1 MHEFN
6 FLIWLGE
13 HVKILSWINE
23 HTIHIASAGFIAV
36 VLLIISFLAG
46 LKLRNIEKC
55 LIPPK
60 KISLASLFDTVA
72 EGILNILEGVMPAR
86 QGGGGGESRAI
97 KFFPLIG
104 SIFIYIFCCN
114 LLSVIPGFVP
124 PTDNINT
131 NLPIALTIFV
141 YYHFMGFRE
150 HGIKGYMKHFAGPI
164 VWLAPL
170 MFSLE
175 IVSHCVRPV
184 SLSVRLFGNIT
195 GDHMV
200 LGIFSNLIPL
210 FIPVIFLMLALFVAF
225 IQAFVF
231 SLLSTVYIALATEH
245 EGH

>member
-1 MHEFN
+1 MDFN

-23 HTIHIASAGFIAV
+23 HTIHIASAGFVAFS
-36 VLLIISFLAG
+36 LLIISFLAG

-55 LIPPK
+55 LVPSK
-60 KISLASLFDTVA
+60 KISLATLFDAAA
-72 EGILNILEGVMPAR
+72 EAILNLLEGVMPAR
-86 QGGGGGESRAI
+86 QGDIGGGRAI
-97 KFFPLIG
+97 KFLPLIG
-104 SIFIYIFCCN
+104 SIFVYIFCCN
-114 LLSVIPGFVP
+114 LLSVVPGFVP

-131 NLPIALTIFV
+131 NLPIALTVFI
-141 YYHFMGFRE
+141 YYHVMGLRE
-150 HGIKGYMKHFAGPI
+150 HGIKGYLKHFAGPI
-164 VWLAPL
+164 IWLAPL

-200 LGIFSNLIPL
+200 LGIFSNLTPL
-210 FIPVIFLMLALFVAF
+210 FIPVIFLLLALFVAF